1 MIETTDQARAQALR
15 QKFTKTFRLTQRKLA
30 ITRSP
35 GRINLIGEH
44 TDYNEGFVLPAAVN
58 RTTWVAAQR
67 RTDTI
72 VCVYSS
78 TIEERIEFDLRTMR
92 LDAQHGWAK
101 YPKAVLH
108 TLVNRGWKLDGLNMY
123 IESDVP
129 LGGGMSSSA
138 ALECAVAYAC
148 LALFPYQMD
157 RLSIVKLCQRAENQF
172 IGVACGIMDQYAS
185 AFGRKGQALF
195 LDCRS
200 LHCEHIPL
208 AMEKHRLLVINSGV
222 KRKLASGEYNKRRE
236 QCAEAVKLLKPK
248 FTKMRA
254 LRDLEV
260 KDLPDALPIL
270 PEILRKRTEHV
281 VRECHRVIEAVAAL
295 KQGDLTGFGKLL
307 YASHASLRDLYEVSC
322 PELDLLVNAAQQV
335 AGVLGARMM
344 GGGFGGCAIV
354 LVESSQVETL
364 KHDVTRIYQRKLGT
378 LPPIDEVELANG
390 SSELTG
396 V

>member
-1 MIETTDQARAQALR
+1 MTETTDQARAQALR
-15 QKFTKTFRLTQRKLA
+15 QKFTKTFRSAQRKLA

-44 TDYNEGFVLPAAVN
+44 TGSNEGFALPAAVN
-58 RTTWVAAQR
+58 RATWVAAQR
-67 RTDTI
+67 RTDTT
-72 VCVYSS
+72 VSVYSS
-78 TIEERIEFDLRTMR
+78 TIEEKIEFDLRTMR
-92 LDAQHGWAK
+92 LDPEHGWAN

-129 LGGGMSSSA
+129 LGGGMGSSA

-172 IGVACGIMDQYAS
+172 IGVSCGIMDQYAS
-185 AFGRKGQALF
+185 AFGRKGHALF
-195 LDCRS
+195 LDYRS
-200 LHCEHIPL
+200 LHCEHIPMAL
-208 AMEKHRLLVINSGV
+208 EKHRLLVINSGV
-222 KRKLASGEYNKRRE
+222 KQKLASAEHNKRHD
-236 QCAEAVKLLKPK
+236 QCVEALKLLKPK
-248 FTKMRA
+248 FPKLRA

-281 VRECHRVIEAVAAL
+281 VRECHRVTEAVTAL
-295 KQGDLTGFGKLL
+295 KQGDLAGFGKLL

-322 PELDLLVNAAQQV
+322 PELDTLVNAAQQTP
-335 AGVLGARMM
+335 GVLGARMM

-354 LVESSQVETL
+354 LVESGQMETL
-364 KHDVTRIYQRKLGT
+364 KRDVARVYQRKLGT
-378 LPPIDEVELANG
+378 LPPLDEVELANG
-390 SSELTG
+390 SAEFTG